1 MKLTARLSLLFML
14 LSVLS
19 IAVVGYL
26 AYYSGQETI
35 TRETIQHLISTNQ
48 HKKAELDRWIQDNA
62 RVLEMVAATYFF
74 KHAFPEVMAAHDV
87 RAPEHLSQHAHMVEI
102 YLKPFLHGTGFFE
115 LFIMRTAD
123 GKVLLSTD
131 ASQEEKFYETQPF
144 FIKGQAGTHIQNLYY
159 SMTLRRPA
167 ITMSTPLRDARGNTM
182 AVLAGQADLAALSS
196 IFGAH
201 GGMRPSQDSYL
212 VNTFNFFITEPR
224 FGKGYALR
232 KSIFTEGVQAALAKH
247 DGIGLYNGYRGMPV
261 IGAYLWLDEWDLA
274 LITEIDQEEAFA
286 PIRDLGRKIFY
297 LGTVIALL
305 AALAGWGLAHTIT
318 RPLHRLAQAAERI
331 GQGDLEHS
339 AAVAGTDEIGHLAAA
354 FDQMKEKLKETL
366 VSRDLLTQQ
375 VAVRLQAVAALRES
389 EAFTRDVLN
398 SLPSHI
404 AVLDETGAIMAV
416 NEAWERFA
424 AENGGA
430 RPGIGDNYLA
440 VCEKAAQ
447 GQSLAAAQAREALAG
462 ILAVSQGDHP
472 YFTMEYPCDAPDQ
485 KRWFVLRATP
495 LLGRRRGV
503 VCAHIDITQR
513 KLAEE
518 GVLHLNRV
526 LRSIRDINQLI
537 VHEKEPQGLIEQAC
551 DLLVRHRSY
560 DSALIVLTDAQNRPT
575 AHAQA
580 GLGTA
585 MALLDEALRQGQL
598 PACCR
603 QAPQE
608 GGIFHVPRHDKLC
621 AACGLAEKCRAS
633 DTLCIR
639 LVQAGT
645 CYGYIAVALDPALA
659 QDPDERAL
667 FLEMAGDLAF
677 ALHTITL
684 GQEIRQTTRERD
696 QFEAQLRQ
704 AQKMEAV
711 GRLAGGVAHDFNN
724 MLSIITGYGELAR
737 NRVSPNDPLHDDL
750 NEILKAAECSADLT
764 RQLLAFARRQT
775 IAPRVLDLNITVT
788 HHEKMLKRLVGEDI
802 ELRFVPEANLWPILM
817 DESQIDQILANFA
830 VNSRDAIAGVGRIAI
845 ETRNVILGEAECIR
859 HLDCA
864 PGDYVALFFGDS
876 GKGMDPQTQEHLF
889 EPFFT
894 TKEKDKGTGLGLST
908 VYGIVKQNRGLI
920 QVETAPGEGTT
931 FRVYF
936 PRHHGEAVAPIE
948 EIETPQSGNE
958 TILLVED
965 EREILKLFEIIL
977 QRLGYRVLSAS
988 LPGEALVLC
997 EKNPGPIDLLI
1008 TDVIMPTMNG
1018 NELRTRI
1025 EHLKPGIKT
1034 LFMSGYTADII
1045 ARRGMVDEGIGFIQK
1060 PFSPQALARKVRR
1073 VLDGG

>member
-1 MKLTARLSLLFML
+1 MKLTAKLSLLFML

-19 IAVVGYL
+19 IAIVGYL
-26 AYYSGQETI
+26 AYRNGRETI
-35 TRETIQHLISTNQ
+35 TRGMVQHLISTNQ
-48 HKKAELDRWIQDNA
+48 HKKAELNRWIQDNA

-87 RAPEHLSQHAHMVEI
+87 HTPEQLSQHAHMVEMH
-102 YLKPFLHGTGFFE
+102 LKPFLHGTGFFE

-131 ASQEEKFYETQPF
+131 AAQEAKFHETQPF
-144 FIKGQAGTHIQNLYY
+144 FIKGQADTHIQNLYY

-167 ITMSTPLRDARGNTM
+167 ITMSTPLRDARGHTM

-196 IFGAH
+196 IFGTH

-224 FGKGYALR
+224 FGNGYALR
-232 KSIFTEGVQAALAKH
+232 KSIFTEGVRAALAKH
-247 DGIGLYNGYRGMPV
+247 DGLGLYNGYRGRPV
-261 IGAYLWLDEWDLA
+261 IGAYLWLDEWELA
-274 LITEIDQEEAFA
+274 LITEIDQDDAFA
-286 PIRDLGRKIFY
+286 PIRDLGRRIFS

-318 RPLHRLAQAAERI
+318 RRLHRLAQSAERI

-354 FDQMKEKLKETL
+354 FDHMKAKLKETL
-366 VSRDLLTQQ
+366 VSRDQLTQQ
-375 VAVRLQAVAALRES
+375 VAVRQQAEAGLRES

-398 SLPSHI
+398 SIPSHI
-404 AVLDETGAIMAV
+404 AVLDETGAILAV

-430 RPGIGDNYLA
+430 RPGIDDNYLA
-440 VCEKAAQ
+440 ACEQAAQ
-447 GQSLAAAQAREALAG
+447 GQSPEAAQAREALAG
-462 ILAVSQGDHP
+462 IFEVSRGDRP

-495 LLGRRRGV
+495 LRGRRRGV

-526 LRSIRDINQLI
+526 LRAIRDINHLI
-537 VHEKEPQGLIEQAC
+537 VHEKEPQGLIERAC
-551 DLLVRHRSY
+551 ALLVRHRSY
-560 DSALIVLTDAQNRPT
+560 DSVLIVLTDAQERPS

-580 GLGTA
+580 GSETDMGTLNE
-585 MALLDEALRQGQL
+585 MLRQGEL
-598 PACCR
+598 PPCCR
-603 QAPQE
+603 RAPQAGE
-608 GGIFHVPRHDKLC
+608 IYHVPQHDTQC
-621 AACGLAEKCRAS
+621 AACALADSCHIS
-633 DTLCIR
+633 DTLCVR
-639 LVQAGT
+639 LVQSGT
-645 CYGYIAVALDPALA
+645 GYGYIAVALDPALA
-659 QDPDERAL
+659 RDPDERDL
-667 FLEMAGDLAF
+667 FREMAGDLAF

-684 GQEIRQTTRERD
+684 GREIRQTTRERD
-696 QFEAQLRQ
+696 QFEDQLRQ

-737 NRVSPNDPLHDDL
+737 KRISPNDPLYEDL
-750 NEILKAAECSADLT
+750 NEILKAADRSAELT

-775 IAPRVLDLNITVT
+775 VVPKVLDLNHTVA

-802 ELRFVPEANLWPILM
+802 DLRFVPGADLWPILM
-817 DESQIDQILANFA
+817 DESQVDQILANFA
-830 VNSRDAIAGVGRIAI
+830 VNSRDAINGVGRITI
-845 ETRNVILGEAECIR
+845 ETRNEVLDEAACSQG
-859 HLDCA
+859 LDCA
-864 PGDYVALFFGDS
+864 PGEYVLLLFNDT
-876 GKGMDPQTQEHLF
+876 GKGMNAQTQEHLF

-894 TKEKDKGTGLGLST
+894 TKDKDKGTGLGLST
-908 VYGIVKQNRGLI
+908 VYGIVKQNRGTL
-920 QVETAPGEGTT
+920 QVRTEPGQGTT
-931 FRVYF
+931 FRIYF
-936 PRHHGEAVAPIE
+936 PRHHGEVAAPVR
-948 EIETPQSGNE
+948 EIETLQTGTE
-958 TILLVED
+958 TVLLVED
-965 EREILKLFEIIL
+965 EEQILRLFEIIL
-977 QRLGYRVLSAS
+977 RRLGYRVLSAP
-988 LPGEALVLC
+988 LPGEALILC
-997 EKNPGPIDLLI
+997 EKHPEPIHLLI
-1008 TDVIMPTMNG
+1008 TDVIMPSMNG

-1025 EHLKPGIKT
+1025 ERLKPGIKT

-1045 ARRGMVDEGIGFIQK
+1045 ARQGVLDEGIGFIQK
-1060 PFSPQALARKVRR
+1060 PFSPHALARKVREIL
-1073 VLDGG
+1073 VNG